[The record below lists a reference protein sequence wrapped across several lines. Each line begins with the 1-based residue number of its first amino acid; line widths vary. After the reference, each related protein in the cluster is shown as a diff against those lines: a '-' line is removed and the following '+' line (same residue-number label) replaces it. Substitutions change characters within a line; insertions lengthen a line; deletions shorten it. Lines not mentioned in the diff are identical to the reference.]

1 MLNLLANWEREQLR
15 FRSKGIAYATPPI
28 GTRRWRKPV
37 PLWVDSAWCD
47 EHQTQEAFRFGSK
60 CYQLNPYTKQYE
72 GSEDCLFLNVW
83 TPSLDSTRSNL
94 EVMVWIHGGFLQF
107 GNGNEPGISPTAKL
121 AKKMNM
127 VFVSMNYRLYTL
139 GFMALDILTDDILTD
154 SKGNYGLWDQ
164 LCALQWVKENIKNF
178 GGDPRKV

>member
-1 MLNLLANWEREQLR
+1 
-15 FRSKGIAYATPPI
+15 
-28 GTRRWRKPV
+28 
-37 PLWVDSAWCD
+37 
-47 EHQTQEAFRFGSK
+47 
-60 CYQLNPYTKQYE
+60 
-72 GSEDCLFLNVW
+72 
-83 TPSLDSTRSNL
+83 
-94 EVMVWIHGGFLQF
+94 MVWIHGGFLQF

-178 GGDPRKV
+178 GGDPRKVCLLISITFCVKMRNQVT